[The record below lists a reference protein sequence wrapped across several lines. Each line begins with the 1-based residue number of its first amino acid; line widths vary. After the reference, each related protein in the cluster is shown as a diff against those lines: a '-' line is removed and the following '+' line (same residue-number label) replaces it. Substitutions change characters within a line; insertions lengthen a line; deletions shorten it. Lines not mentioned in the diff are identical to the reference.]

1 MLIVVPALVMLVLV
15 GIVYGLRIFSKRKE
29 DQWSDYYWEHE
40 EHNEKIRKKYVR
52 KCTILEW
59 TVWIFEIA
67 RFVSTLSFVMISII
81 FVIGW
86 ISIPLDYQND
96 VETRE
101 YLEQRIARC
110 DNKIPDS
117 LYKDISEYNE
127 DLKTSKQLNNN
138 IWTDWF
144 VTDKY
149 DNLEYIKEK

>member
-1 MLIVVPALVMLVLV
+1 MLIVVAAGVMLLFVA
-15 GIVYGLRIFSKRKE
+15 IVYGLRIFSKRKE
-29 DQWSDYYWEHE
+29 DQWLDYYWEHE

-52 KCTILEW
+52 KCTILER

-67 RFVSTLSFVMISII
+67 RFVSIALFVFLSII
-81 FVIGW
+81 FVLGW
-86 ISIPLDYQND
+86 ISMPLDYQND

-117 LYKDISEYNE
+117 LYKDIREYNK
-127 DLKTSKQLNNN
+127 DLKKSKQLNNN